1 MVLCGGVVWLQR
13 SALRVQGA
21 VVRRGGTEQRA
32 GEAHGAA
39 AEGGMVQVVVLGVPA
54 SCSQP
59 SSCLLL
65 VLLTEMAGWF

>member
-1 MVLCGGVVWLQR
+1 MLCGGVVWLQR
-13 SALRVQGA
+13 SVLWVPGA

-39 AEGGMVQVVVLGVPA
+39 AEGGMVRVVVLGVPA

-59 SSCLLL
+59 RSCLLL